1 MRYEN
6 IERFYLTSEETTL
19 LHKAKD
25 LLKRCQY
32 VADNNTTCDLLFETA
47 DNIEGFLADY
57 VIVEDKEGEE
67 K

>member
-6 IERFYLTSEETTL
+6 IERFYLTTEETTL

-25 LLKRCQY
+25 LLHRCKY
-32 VADNNTTCDLLFETA
+32 VVDNDTTYGLLCETA
-47 DNIEGFLADY
+47 ENIEGFLADY
-57 VIVEDKEGEE
+57 VVVEDKEGEE